1 LPGYWG
7 LSASGRRC
15 CSPTREMCPH
25 RLTWAHPGFGPPR
38 ASARVDFE
46 VLVITRRAAP
56 TAVSVVGHQLAS
68 VALAFLFVPIAAFT
82 SAAIW

>member
-25 RLTWAHPGFGPPR
+25 RLRGRIPASGLP